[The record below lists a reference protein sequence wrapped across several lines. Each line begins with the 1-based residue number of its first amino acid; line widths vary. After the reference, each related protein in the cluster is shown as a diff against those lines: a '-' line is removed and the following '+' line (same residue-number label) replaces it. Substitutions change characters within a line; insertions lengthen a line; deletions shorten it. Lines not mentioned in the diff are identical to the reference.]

1 MRGWQSELEDNRTGG
16 SEAEKEIPAAGG
28 DAEGG
33 GSSWEAPARLAQES
47 RLLSLSRGGG
57 VHYVSI
63 VCVCVEIG

>member
-33 GSSWEAPARLAQES
+33 GSSWEATARLAQES

-57 VHYVSI
+57 GFIMSLLY
-63 VCVCVEIG
+63 VCV